1 MGFSENT
8 DKSRILIFGAGGQLG
23 QEFRFLSGKFPNV
36 NFLFYDRK
44 EADITNLDLVLRLVE
59 QSKCDYI
66 INCAAYTAVDKA
78 ENERDACY
86 LINRDGS
93 ENLAKAVL
101 KTGSK
106 LIHFS
111 TDYLYN
117 TYDGFPLREGSPAL
131 PKGVYASSKLAGE
144 EAIRSLGATCLI
156 LRTSWVI
163 SGFGNNFVK
172 TMLRLGSEKNFINVV
187 DDQYGTPTYTRDLAM
202 AVNEIIGKKNDGIIS
217 DDLFCQTYNYS
228 SEGITTWYEMADEII
243 RFSKSDCKVNP
254 VKSTEY
260 QTVAKRP
267 HWSVLSKQK
276 IKQDLGIE
284 IPHWYDSLQRCLKEN
299 F

>member
-1 MGFSENT
+1 M
-8 DKSRILIFGAGGQLG
+8 G
-23 QEFRFLSGKFPNV
+23 QEFRFLSEKYAEF
-36 NFLFYDRK
+36 NFIFHERK
-44 EADITNLDLVLRLVE
+44 EADITNRDVILKLVE
-59 QSKCDYI
+59 QSNCDYI

-78 ENERDACY
+78 ENDPDTCY

-93 ENLAKAVL
+93 ENLAVAAL

-111 TDYLYN
+111 TDYLYH
-117 TYDGFPLREGSPAL
+117 TYDGFPLREDSPTS
-131 PKGVYASSKLAGE
+131 PRGVYASSKLAGE
-144 EAIRSLGATCLI
+144 EAIRRLGAACLI

-187 DDQYGTPTYTRDLAM
+187 NDQYGTPTYTRDLAM
-202 AVNEIIGKKNDGIIS
+202 AVLGIISKNNKGSIS

-228 SEGITTWYEMADEII
+228 SEGITTWYELADEIM
-243 RFSKSDCKVNP
+243 RFSKSNCKVNP

-260 QTVAKRP
+260 PTVAQRP
-267 HWSVLSKQK
+267 KWSVLSKQK

-284 IPHWYDSLQRCLKEN
+284 IPHWYDALQRCLKDN
-299 F
+299 Y

>member
-1 MGFSENT
+1 MLFSDKT
-8 DKSRILIFGAGGQLG
+8 DIPKILIFGSRGQLG
-23 QEFRFLSGKFPNV
+23 QEFRFLSGKYPAFD
-36 NFLFYDRK
+36 FIFYDKK
-44 EADITNLDLVLRLVE
+44 EADITNQDQVFRLVD
-59 QSKCDYI
+59 QSKCDYV

-78 ENERDACY
+78 ENEPDTCY

-93 ENLAKAVL
+93 ENLAKAAL
-101 KTGSK
+101 MTGAK

-111 TDYLYN
+111 TDYLYH
-117 TYDGFPLREGSPAL
+117 TYDGFPLGEDSPAS

-144 EAIRSLGATCLI
+144 KAIRSLGATCLI

-187 DDQYGTPTYTRDLAM
+187 NDQYGTPTYTRDLAI
-202 AVNEIIGKKNDGIIS
+202 AVLEIIRKNNEGIIS

-228 SEGITTWYEMADEII
+228 SEGITTWYELADEII
-243 RFSKSDCKVNP
+243 LFSISNCEVNP

-260 QTVAKRP
+260 QTVAQRP
-267 HWSVLSKQK
+267 YWSVLSKQK
-276 IKQDLGIE
+276 IKQDLGVE
-284 IPHWYDSLQRCLKEN
+284 VPHWYNALQRCLKEN

>member
-1 MGFSENT
+1 MSFT
-8 DKSRILIFGAGGQLG
+8 DTEMSARILIFGANGQLG
-23 QEFRFLSGKFPNV
+23 QEFRFLSGKYPKV
-36 NFLFYDRK
+36 NFLFYERK
-44 EADITNLDLVLRLVE
+44 EADITNQDLVLRLVE

-78 ENERDACY
+78 ENERDTCY
-86 LINRDGS
+86 LINRDAS
-93 ENLAKAVL
+93 ENLARAAL
-101 KTGSK
+101 KTSSK
-106 LIHFS
+106 LVHFS
-111 TDYLYN
+111 TDYLYH
-117 TYDGFPLREGSPAL
+117 TYDGFPLREDSPAS
-131 PKGVYASSKLAGE
+131 PQGVYASSKLAGE
-144 EAIRSLGATCLI
+144 EAIRSLGASCMI

-172 TMLRLGSEKNFINVV
+172 TMLRLGGEKDFINVV
-187 DDQYGTPTYTRDLAM
+187 NDQYGTPTYTRDLAM
-202 AVNEIIGKKNDGIIS
+202 AVLEIIRKKNDGFVS
-217 DDLFCQTYNYS
+217 DDIFCKTYNYS

-243 RFSKSDCKVNP
+243 RFSKSNCKVNP

-260 QTVAKRP
+260 QTVAQRP

-284 IPHWYDSLQRCLKEN
+284 IPHWYDALQRCLKEN

>member
-23 QEFRFLSGKFPNV
+23 QEFKFISGKYPNV

-44 EADITNLDLVLRLVE
+44 EA
-59 QSKCDYI
+59 QSKCDFI

-78 ENERDACY
+78 VNGRDTCY

-93 ENLAKAVL
+93 ENLAIAAL
-101 KTGSK
+101 NTDSK

-111 TDYLYN
+111 TDYLYQ
-117 TYDGFPLREGSPAL
+117 TYDGFPLREDSPVS
-131 PKGVYASSKLAGE
+131 PKGGYASSKLAGE
-144 EAIRSLGATCLI
+144 EAIRSLGAKCLI
-156 LRTSWVI
+156 PRTSWVI

-172 TMLRLGSEKNFINVV
+172 TMLRLGNEKSLINVV

-202 AVNEIIGKKNDGIIS
+202 AVNEIIGKKNEGIIS

-243 RFSKSDCKVNP
+243 CFSKSDCKVNP

-276 IKQDLGIE
+276 IKQNLGIE
-284 IPHWYDSLQRCLKEN
+284 IPHWYDSLKRCLKEN

>member
-1 MGFSENT
+1 MSLSDTE
-8 DKSRILIFGAGGQLG
+8 KYPRILIFGANGQLG
-23 QEFRFLSGKFPNV
+23 QEFRFLSQRFKEFS
-36 NFLFYDRK
+36 FIFYDRN
-44 EADITNLDLVLRLVE
+44 EADITQKDQVLNLVE

-78 ENERDACY
+78 ENERDTCY

-93 ENLAKAVL
+93 ENLAKAVI

-111 TDYLYN
+111 TDYLYH
-117 TYDGFPLREGSPAL
+117 TYDGFPLREDSPTS
-131 PKGVYASSKLAGE
+131 PRGVYASSKLAGE

-172 TMLRLGSEKNFINVV
+172 TMLRLGREKNFINVV
-187 DDQYGTPTYTRDLAM
+187 NDQFGTPTYTRDLAM
-202 AVNEIIGKKNDGIIS
+202 AVIEIIRKKNEGIIS

-228 SEGITTWYEMADEII
+228 SEGITTWYELADEII
-243 RFSKSDCKVNP
+243 RFSKSNCNVNP

-260 QTVAKRP
+260 QTLAQRP
-267 HWSVLSKQK
+267 YWSVLSKQK

-284 IPHWYDSLQRCLKEN
+284 IPHWYDALQRCLKEN